1 MGKTPLNRRL
11 SPGNPPAVPGKAG
24 AAGIE
29 SGRKGD
35 ADMDQSKIGTFI
47 MERRKERGLT
57 QAQLAERLNITD
69 RAVSKWETGKSL
81 PDSSIMLALC
91 EILDIT
97 ADQLLSGGREA
108 KAAESAPSLP
118 KETAGRVPRRG
129 ERRWRLALLLTGGL
143 LTGALVCFI
152 CDTALTGGLSWSRIV
167 AVSTGY
173 AWAALLPWVILKR
186 GGAAGSLL
194 SLSVFT
200 VPYLYSLGR
209 LLRVRA
215 VFTVGT
221 AMAVLSLVFLWLI
234 YAAFRRMGRTSQA
247 MGTACL
253 LLAGL
258 TASINGALY
267 LLEAAPPPDA
277 WNGMSVLLF
286 LLAAA
291 VCFTWKRGG
300 E

>member
-1 MGKTPLNRRL
+1 
-11 SPGNPPAVPGKAG
+11 
-24 AAGIE
+24 
-29 SGRKGD
+29 
-35 ADMDQSKIGTFI
+35 MDQSRIGSFI
-47 MERRKERGLT
+47 MERRKEKGLT

-91 EILDIT
+91 GILDIT

-108 KAAESAPSLP
+108 PAAPAPSP
-118 KETAGRVPRRG
+118 PERGERRIPRRG
-129 ERRWRLALLLTGGL
+129 ERRWRLGLLLTGGL

-152 CDTALTGGLSWSRIV
+152 CDTALCGALSWSRIV
-167 AVSTGY
+167 ALSAGY
-173 AWAALLPWVILKR
+173 AWAALFPLAALKR
-186 GGAAGSLL
+186 SGPAGSLL
-194 SLSVFT
+194 SLSLFT
-200 VPYLYSLGR
+200 VPYLYGLSR

-221 AMAVLSLVFLWLI
+221 AMAVISLLFLWLI
-234 YAAFRRMGRTSQA
+234 YAVFKRRGRNAVSL
-247 MGTACL
+247 GVACL

-258 TASINGALY
+258 TASVNGALY

-277 WNGMSVLLF
+277 WNGLSVVLF

-291 VCFTWKRGG
+291 VCFTWRRGG
-300 E
+300 EEP

>member
-1 MGKTPLNRRL
+1 
-11 SPGNPPAVPGKAG
+11 
-24 AAGIE
+24 
-29 SGRKGD
+29 
-35 ADMDQSKIGTFI
+35 MDQSKIGTFI

-129 ERRWRLALLLTGGL
+129 ERRRLALLLTGGL
-143 LTGALVCFI
+143 FTGALVCSI
-152 CDTALTGGLSWSRIV
+152 CDTALTGGLGWSRIV
-167 AVSTGY
+167 AVSAGY

-200 VPYLYSLGR
+200 APYLYSLSR

-215 VFTVGT
+215 VFAVGT
-221 AMAVLSLVFLWLI
+221 AMAVLSFVFLWLI
-234 YAAFRRMGRTSQA
+234 YAAFRRMGRTSRA
-247 MGTACL
+247 LGTACL

-277 WNGMSVLLF
+277 WNGMSVLLL